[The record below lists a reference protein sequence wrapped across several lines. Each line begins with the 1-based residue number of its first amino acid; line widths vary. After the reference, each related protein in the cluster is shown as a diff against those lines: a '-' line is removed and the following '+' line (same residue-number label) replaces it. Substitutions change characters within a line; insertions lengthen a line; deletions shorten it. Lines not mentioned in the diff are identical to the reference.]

1 MSLPQI
7 YGEVMKTSVFA
18 FTLALLFATTASASV
33 IPLLANGRNGLE
45 DDDFESLLVD
55 ANSNGVIDIGDRF
68 VGVFRVQGINNSM
81 FPATLGVGAA
91 GNPTVTAVFALEL
104 RANGGAASGSATQLY
119 FGPLQGVGGNAAI
132 AEWAGLN
139 LGFGL
144 DLPIPNSNNTM
155 IVTFNHPDYG
165 LTTPGIAGGM
175 SAAIDTFDN
184 DTAIALLAEFGFTTL
199 DTTAGTD
206 YITSAGEFFTTEG
219 SLFGGLGVDVIATI
233 PGRLASPSQLDDP
246 ANALN
251 LNVTFDNLGD
261 DVVFN
266 PHDHVFPGI
275 LGALQG
281 NGRFVPNASQPS
293 GAFQLST
300 DTDLVVDLTI
310 PEPMSVIV
318 WGLMATIGGW
328 AGRRAYVRAQ
338 A

>member
-1 MSLPQI
+1 M
-7 YGEVMKTSVFA
+7 
-18 FTLALLFATTASASV
+18 ALLFATTANASV
-33 IPLLANGRNGLE
+33 YPLLVNGQNSFE

-55 ANSNGVIDIGDRF
+55 ANGNGTIDVGDRF
-68 VGVFRVQGINNSM
+68 VGVFRVQAIN
-81 FPATLGVGAA
+81 TVGVGAA
-91 GNPTVTAVFALEL
+91 GTAT
-104 RANGGAASGSATQLY
+104 SLY

-144 DLPIPNSNNTM
+144 DLPVPNSNNTM
-155 IVTFNHPDYG
+155 VITYNHPDFG
-165 LTTPGIAGGM
+165 LISNGPTLAG
-175 SAAIDTFDN
+175 SIDTFDN
-184 DTAIALLAEFGFTTL
+184 DTALNLLAEFGFTAA
-199 DTTAGTD
+199 D
-206 YITSAGEFFTTEG
+206 TSAGSDYVTDVGEFFTTEG
-219 SLFGGLGVDVIATI
+219 SLFAGFGVDVLATI

-251 LNVTFDNLGD
+251 LNVTFDYAGD
-261 DVVFN
+261 EVVFN

-275 LGALQG
+275 FGDLQG
-281 NGRFVPNASQPS
+281 NGRFVPEASQPS
-293 GAFQLST
+293 GAWDLST

-328 AGRRAYVRAQ
+328 AGRRAYIRAQ